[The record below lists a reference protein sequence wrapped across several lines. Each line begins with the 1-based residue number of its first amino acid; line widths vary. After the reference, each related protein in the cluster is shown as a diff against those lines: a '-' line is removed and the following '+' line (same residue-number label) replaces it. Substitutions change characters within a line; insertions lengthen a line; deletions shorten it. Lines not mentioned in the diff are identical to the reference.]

1 MATNDDIELTIGRL
15 RIVKNKLE
23 CAYDKLEAAY
33 KEMREERDAL
43 RAMLK
48 DCRNELCLRCGSYRE
63 KHLGACDGC
72 RWKDVG

>member
-1 MATNDDIELTIGRL
+1 MATTDDLDLTIGRL

-23 CAYDKLEAAY
+23 AAY
-33 KEMREERDAL
+33 EEMRKERDAL

-48 DCRNELCLRCGSYRE
+48 DCRNELCLKCGAYHKAHE
-63 KHLGACDGC
+63 GACDGC